1 MCRIYTHKWILF
13 MKTSLLKTKI
23 SEKRDVFD
31 EIETYTLDNEVK
43 ADLSS
48 NEIMIALRY
57 SF

>member
-1 MCRIYTHKWILF
+1 